1 MAPPPIPVVV
11 DVVVTRGN
19 VLGPAGYSRVTTKD
33 GGVFDLHRGK
43 DDKSTDI
50 SDDAAFLWCRR
61 GAPGET
67 AITNV
72 VRGALENVQVVDLGA
87 GEQLSFLREANEDP
101 IAELTGDFKN
111 EEDGDRLILKS
122 GACIRI
128 TRVKD
133 VEAMRPKSEEPT
145 VKEAQSIENDVVQ
158 KLSSSDDSDDWWRS
172 HETQLKRLVEASAAD
187 PSSQL
192 AAKTIRVARRT
203 LELVAKR
210 LASNGVVP
218 DACPRCFDF
227 AALGGGGLIAAKSAP
242 VDDILEE
249 ASHLESP
256 DQPKKKGS
264 FFGRIRKPSRSLLQ
278 AAQASS
284 DVCEPLQEVELR
296 VSRDPPSDD
305 EEEPPDALQGLD
317 VRNPSKYASL
327 AKRHPQQVSFCR
339 GRGTKQGASHE
350 FLDKGAEGLLK
361 NSEAGCGQM
370 LDHFLICGGLDALLA
385 RITPSSGLEC
395 SAQKLGELLRAF
407 EIVCDRAAP
416 TTAPHF
422 ALSYARHLQRAAHA
436 RLRRLASSATNA
448 TKQYIDG
455 RWDADEKIRQTCDR
469 LARCLAQL
477 APDAFGEQLC
487 GNQPVVQ
494 AGRASTPSSCRS
506 YGDDVASMAWGARN
520 LISTQ
525 ACAPA

>member
-1 MAPPPIPVVV
+1 MPETTPKQKVERVKMFGGKFI
-11 DVVVTRGN
+11 N
-19 VLGPAGYSRVTTKD
+19 IVLFGDT
-33 GGVFDLHRGK
+33 F
-43 DDKSTDI
+43 
-50 SDDAAFLWCRR
+50 DDAQEEAQKQLNKDSVFIHPFDDIDVIE
-61 GAPGET
+61 GQGT
-67 AITNV
+67 I
-72 VRGALENVQVVDLGA
+72 ALEILDQIDKHFDYLVI
-87 GEQLSFLREANEDP
+87 P
-101 IAELTGDFKN
+101 I
-111 EEDGDRLILKS
+111 
-122 GACIRI
+122 
-128 TRVKD
+128 
-133 VEAMRPKSEEPT
+133 
-145 VKEAQSIENDVVQ
+145 
-158 KLSSSDDSDDWWRS
+158 
-172 HETQLKRLVEASAAD
+172 
-187 PSSQL
+187 
-192 AAKTIRVARRT
+192 
-203 LELVAKR
+203 
-210 LASNGVVP
+210 
-218 DACPRCFDF
+218 
-227 AALGGGGLIAAKSAP
+227 GGGGLIAAKAAP

-317 VRNPSKYASL
+317 PRNPSKYASL

-339 GRGTKQGASHE
+339 GRGTKQGTSHE

-395 SAQKLGELLRAF
+395 SSQKLGELLRAF

-436 RLRRLASSATNA
+436 RLRREASSATVSYTHLTLP
-448 TKQYIDG
+448 TK
-455 RWDADEKIRQTCDR
+455 A
-469 LARCLAQL
+469 
-477 APDAFGEQLC
+477 
-487 GNQPVVQ
+487 
-494 AGRASTPSSCRS
+494 
-506 YGDDVASMAWGARN
+506 
-520 LISTQ
+520 
-525 ACAPA
+525 